1 MIVCERQAPAAC
13 SVRVVADLRSTVH
26 TGAGSAGTLEQVL
39 RVTASVCESLRA
51 QRASVECVIGRELVV
66 VGSSE
71 ADWKRLLDLLARV
84 PAEGLNADQRL
95 PRQRRSMS
103 EIVVTSE
110 AGWVEAA
117 HLHSAASRTIVVRES
132 GLLNIDV
139 GDRPWLDLPS
149 AAADLDSLSGLWAR
163 ACHAA

>member
-1 MIVCERQAPAAC
+1 MIVCERQAPSAC

-26 TGAGSAGTLEQVL
+26 TGTGSSATLEQVL

-84 PAEGLNADQRL
+84 PTEGLNPKQL
-95 PRQRRSMS
+95 PPRQRRSMS

-110 AGWVEAA
+110 AGWVEAS
-117 HLHSAASRTIVVRES
+117 HLHSAASRTIDHPPTRE
-132 GLLNIDV
+132 
-139 GDRPWLDLPS
+139 
-149 AAADLDSLSGLWAR
+149 ADLSTRSPVATGSVRPRWRCR
-163 ACHAA
+163 AC